1 MAHGTY
7 LRFTH
12 TCDVFERV
20 VQVNDAGQKLAT
32 FQVKRLDLPCEFQNL
47 SSERR
52 IAPYID
58 NVDEFQII
66 VPHPFQSDLSYQSRI
81 EDITDRFGNI
91 IESGPF
97 EIVKLARKTG
107 FNGRVH
113 HVVADIRLVVENE

>member
-1 MAHGTY
+1 MAYGTY

-12 TCDVFERV
+12 TCDVYQRV
-20 VQVNDAGQKLAT
+20 VSVNAAGQKIAS
-32 FQVKRLDLPCEFQNL
+32 FQIIRAGMPCEFQNI

-66 VPHPFQSDLSYQSRI
+66 IPHIHNQDLSYQSRI
-81 EDITDRFGNI
+81 ENITDRFGNV

-97 EIVKLARKTG
+97 EIVQLARRTG
-107 FNGRVH
+107 FNGKVH
-113 HVVADIRLVVENE
+113 HIVASVRLVVENG